1 MTKWWPQWAI
11 LSLFHQHQQ
20 NESIRGLAAETTAT
34 TASRTKTV
42 CKNHTTGIKRSLSNI
57 STRRVSWTS
66 PCWNQ
71 SYMVCS
77 VGCTVGVLNGKW
89 NIAHEFSSPFFFL
102 TTGTAEPIKNYDIS
116 IEKENNG
123 FSEET
128 DCTTVTLSTSTS
140 DRSGSSWGKTR
151 LASNPWAARFVRTTN
166 EQETTLPLTLAVDQ
180 THTVSPLST
189 PSPTGQR
196 SRKVFSEQVLETP
209 HPPLKQ
215 FGAQSDAP
223 QVAAL
228 QIQSLE
234 AIMAKKKNDGRLGHW
249 WRKDLQQQKQQ
260 QEKEYLE
267 EEEES
272 SVAAESTTSSMKSI
286 GDKTA
291 SFRWGHFLGRSS
303 SNSTMTL
310 NEDET
315 IVTGDGEDSRVAHEK
330 HQRKSWK
337 NRFSFR
343 PSLMDTMLDDIDNP
357 YFDSVSLSSECS
369 SSFGCS
375 TASVSEIKSNE
386 NDSST
391 ENSNGKSHRRRWSRL
406 WRAQEFS
413 QEVPTVHMI
422 WEECKSEPF

>member
-1 MTKWWPQWAI
+1 MSNT
-11 LSLFHQHQQ
+11 LSPSPTPTERNHQGTSSRDNSYNSIDEDSLQEPHDSTQTFIVEHIDEKSLMDISLL
-20 NESIRGLAAETTAT
+20 ESKL
-34 TASRTKTV
+34 
-42 CKNHTTGIKRSLSNI
+42 H
-57 STRRVSWTS
+57 
-66 PCWNQ
+66 
-71 SYMVCS
+71 
-77 VGCTVGVLNGKW
+77 
-89 NIAHEFSSPFFFL
+89 
-102 TTGTAEPIKNYDIS
+102 EPIKNYDIS

-123 FSEET
+123 FSEDS

-151 LASNPWAARFVRTTN
+151 QASNPWAARFVRTTN
-166 EQETTLPLTLAVDQ
+166 EQGKTLPLPLAVDQ

-196 SRKVFSEQVLETP
+196 SRKVFNEQVLEAP

-249 WRKDLQQQKQQ
+249 WRKDLHQQQQQ

-267 EEEES
+267 EE
-272 SVAAESTTSSMKSI
+272 AASTSSSMKSV

-291 SFRWGHFLGRSS
+291 TFRWGRFLGRSS
-303 SNSTMTL
+303 SSSTMTL

-315 IVTGDGEDSRVAHEK
+315 IVTGDGEDSQVAHEK

-369 SSFGCS
+369 SSFDWS
-375 TASVSEIKSNE
+375 TSSVSEIKSSE
-386 NDSST
+386 NDST
-391 ENSNGKSHRRRWSRL
+391 MISNNGISQSRRWSRL

-413 QEVPTVHMI
+413 QEAPTVHMI
-422 WEECKSEPF
+422 